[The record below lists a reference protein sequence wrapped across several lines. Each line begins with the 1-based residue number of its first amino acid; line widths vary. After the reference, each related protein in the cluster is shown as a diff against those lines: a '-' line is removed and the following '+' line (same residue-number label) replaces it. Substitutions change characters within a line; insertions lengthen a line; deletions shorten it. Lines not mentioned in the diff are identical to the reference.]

1 MPVPLLCVEND
12 VACVANLFININQQ
26 LSAVLTVIYITAH
39 VLDLAVIPVF
49 HIQSGSS
56 PDWFCPICSRDIF
69 PFFDSCSEWSDNV
82 LCVCAAC
89 CKARNN
95 SKSVFNPYEVDSDH
109 NSNIFDDS
117 MCNALTTA
125 DTILNN
131 CKYCITNDLQ
141 DYDST
146 YTTLYFHN
154 IDGFKSN
161 FHESLINIKSI
172 NYTPSIISFCETNL
186 KSDDPEDYSISSYN
200 SEHLFAIP
208 DKNKGSGISL
218 YYKKRIYLTEY
229 LPSTYVITILNVWGV
244 ALKLKTLTYT

>member
-1 MPVPLLCVEND
+1 
-12 VACVANLFININQQ
+12 
-26 LSAVLTVIYITAH
+26 
-39 VLDLAVIPVF
+39 
-49 HIQSGSS
+49 
-56 PDWFCPICSRDIF
+56 
-69 PFFDSCSEWSDNV
+69 
-82 LCVCAAC
+82 
-89 CKARNN
+89 
-95 SKSVFNPYEVDSDH
+95 
-109 NSNIFDDS
+109 

-146 YTTLYFHN
+146 YTILYFHN

-208 DKNKGSGISL
+208 NKNKGSGISL
-218 YYKKRIYLTEY
+218 YYKKTHLFNRISSLDVRNNYFECM
-229 LPSTYVITILNVWGV
+229 GGR
-244 ALKLKTLTYT
+244 LKTENTYLHT